1 MTPRLLRPRPAA
13 SILLAGSEFH
23 GSSRWDRAAF
33 VSLRLAYF
41 PQPNV
46 PGVPPRGSASEQPS
60 LSRATSV
67 AVLPAPGAC
76 AASASGS
83 RALSLWREPSVR
95 AEPRCSADRSFQPP
109 ALSELSNAGGVFRLV
124 LDGSSAAA
132 QRTPPPPPPAPL
144 GRGRPRVFS
153 RGLGVPPGTFV
164 AASQPGRARCCKPH
178 ARSWISL
185 VPPRALLCS
194 RTPSGASLSFS
205 RHGFV
210 GLFGL

>member
-1 MTPRLLRPRPAA
+1 MGSRGICLPATGLFPAA
-13 SILLAGSEFH
+13 ERAWGPSAGQRV
-23 GSSRWDRAAF
+23 GAAF
-33 VSLRLAYF
+33 PFKADWCRG
-41 PQPNV
+41 PRV
-46 PGVPPRGSASEQPS
+46 PHS
-60 LSRATSV
+60 
-67 AVLPAPGAC
+67 VLPAPGAC

-83 RALSLWREPSVR
+83 HALSLWREPWVR
-95 AEPRCSADRSFQPP
+95 ASPRCSADRSFQPP

-124 LDGSSAAA
+124 LDGSLAAA
-132 QRTPPPPPPAPL
+132 QRTPPLPPPVPP

-205 RHGFV
+205 RYGFV

>member
-60 LSRATSV
+60 LSRPTGV
-67 AVLPAPGAC
+67 VVLPAPGAC
-76 AASASGS
+76 AASGS

-124 LDGSSAAA
+124 LDASSAAA
-132 QRTPPPPPPAPL
+132 QRTPPPPPPAPP

-210 GLFGL
+210 GLSGL